1 MNGVDHKQPRAADS
15 VSMQAYAADHLAYI
29 RRTMD
34 RAGAFT
40 AVSGRGQIG
49 VGLIGMIAAWIS
61 ARQTPGEWLAVW
73 VVAAALACVVAV
85 AGIWMKARALGTP
98 LVSGPGRRFAFGFAP
113 PLVAGAVLTAVLVGQ
128 GAFDL
133 LPGTWLLLFGAAV
146 IAGGALSV
154 PPVPAMGGC
163 FMVLGVTALVAPA
176 AWGTLLLAIGFGVLH
191 IAFGIVITVKYG
203 G

>member
-1 MNGVDHKQPRAADS
+1 
-15 VSMQAYAADHLAYI
+15 MQAYAADHLAYI

-163 FMVLGVTALVAPA
+163 FMVLGVTAFVAPA